1 MAQEVQE
8 IMSLLRRVVS
18 TLKEVS
24 VKINEA
30 SYTLSTVVGMLE
42 SLKLPE
48 ERKEV
53 SAAVEVTEGAA
64 PSVAGVETVKAAESE
79 AGAKPT
85 VAEAAGEERLVKV
98 SERVR
103 KPIEERFKKLES
115 LIEEGT
121 KPVEIAEELLSMKS
135 WIYEEYPSFL
145 PIVYHIDMWSRKLK
159 SYGAPTLSPSDKSRL
174 LFSVAEW
181 KERMTKVK

>member
-8 IMSLLRRVVS
+8 MMSLLRRVVS

-24 VKINEA
+24 VKVNEA

-42 SLKLPE
+42 SLKPPE

-53 SAAVEVTEGAA
+53 SVAVEATEEVA
-64 PSVAGVETVKAAESE
+64 PSAASAETVKSVEGE

-85 VAEAAGEERLVKV
+85 AVEVAGEERLVKV

-103 KPIEERFKKLES
+103 KPIEERFRRLES